1 MYKFSFGTGI
11 GDMIIIRGLFDTFIK
26 NGEKVFCSPNIKPVL
41 DLRYENPESAKQY
54 ISFVY
59 DFMKLIFNNPLFVIT
74 EENYPIAYNV
84 ELIKSKI
91 SFPKFIDLRDCLIDK
106 TYEWSETDY
115 IVLHTRVRLGLK
127 NDEIKEDVINTARN
141 VLDYI
146 NKNYKG
152 KIVIMGERET
162 DNMPGWDNL
171 IIFSLYDIFKEQISP
186 DKIIDLTIPKIGF
199 IVPDLNNIRKDC
211 LVMSKAFTNLV
222 FGFGGDMFLAGSVGN
237 LITYIPEK
245 SNIEWAE
252 NDEICEYLFSSI
264 NTAGKVVRAD
274 NYNKLYQII
283 KEVIEND

>member
-1 MYKFSFGTGI
+1 M
-11 GDMIIIRGLFDTFIK
+11 
-26 NGEKVFCSPNIKPVL
+26 
-41 DLRYENPESAKQY
+41 
-54 ISFVY
+54 
-59 DFMKLIFNNPLFVIT
+59 
-74 EENYPIAYNV
+74 
-84 ELIKSKI
+84 
-91 SFPKFIDLRDCLIDK
+91 
-106 TYEWSETDY
+106 
-115 IVLHTRVRLGLK
+115 
-127 NDEIKEDVINTARN
+127 
-141 VLDYI
+141 
-146 NKNYKG
+146 
-152 KIVIMGERET
+152 
-162 DNMPGWDNL
+162 
-171 IIFSLYDIFKEQISP
+171 SP